1 VRAKAAPTVHK
12 TEALV
17 LRRVEFGEAD
27 LILTLLTR
35 SLGRVSALARG
46 ARRNSRRFAGALE
59 PFFTLGVILEERR
72 GVELM
77 TLREA
82 TLLRPRTGLLTDL
95 AALSAAGRV
104 LGWVRRAAPVHTP
117 EPEAWKIV
125 EDLLDRLAAPGALGT
140 AEPELARAG
149 LRLLGAF
156 GWALEL
162 ERCVRCGKP
171 CPVGRPASLDPVHGG
186 LVCRECGGG
195 RLRLPAALRER
206 LLLLNQDDVAA
217 SLSIEEA
224 SFTLDLIERVF
235 DAHAGE
241 A

>member
-1 VRAKAAPTVHK
+1 VRQTAAATVHT

-27 LILTLLTR
+27 LIVTLLTQK
-35 SLGRVSALARG
+35 LGRVSALARG
-46 ARRNSRRFAGALE
+46 ARRSRRRFAGALE
-59 PFFTLGVILEERR
+59 PFFTLTVVLEERR
-72 GVELM
+72 SAELM

-82 TLLRPRTGLLTDL
+82 SLLRPRTGLLGDL

-117 EPEAWKIV
+117 EPEAWAIV
-125 EDLLDRLAAPGALGT
+125 EALLDRLAVPVSTPDPDSELGG
-140 AEPELARAG
+140 AG
-149 LRLLGAF
+149 LRLLAAF

-171 CPVGRPASLDPVHGG
+171 CPSGRPASVDPSKGG
-186 LVCRECGGG
+186 LVCRDCGGG
-195 RLRLPAALRER
+195 RLRLSSEQRER
-206 LLLLNQDDVAA
+206 LNAAAQGQGPPLCADDARCA
-217 SLSIEEA
+217 
-224 SFTLDLIERVF
+224 LDLIERVL
-235 DAHAGE
+235 DAHAGS

>member
-1 VRAKAAPTVHK
+1 
-12 TEALV
+12 V
-17 LRRVEFGEAD
+17 LRRVEFGESD
-27 LILTLLTR
+27 LILTLFTR
-35 SLGRVSALARG
+35 ALGRVSALARG

-59 PFFTLGVILEERR
+59 PFFTLRAVLEERP

-82 TLLRPRTGLLTDL
+82 VLARPRSGLLTDL
-95 AALSAAGRV
+95 AALSAAGRA

-117 EPEAWKIV
+117 EAEAWQIV
-125 EDLLDRLAAPGALGT
+125 EALLDRLAEPGAAAF

-171 CPVGRPASLDPVHGG
+171 CPSGRPASLDPARGG
-186 LVCRECGGG
+186 LVCRDCGGG
-195 RLRLPAALRER
+195 RIRLAARQRES
-206 LLLLNQDDVAA
+206 LIVAVHERSTS
-217 SLSIEEA
+217 SLSNDDA
-224 SFTLDLIERVF
+224 SFALDLIERVL

>member
-1 VRAKAAPTVHK
+1 
-12 TEALV
+12 V

-27 LILTLLTR
+27 LILTLFTR
-35 SLGRVSALARG
+35 ALGRVSALARG

-59 PFFTLGVILEERR
+59 PFFTLGVVLEERR

-82 TLLRPRTGLLTDL
+82 TLVRPRTGLLADL
-95 AALSAAGRV
+95 SALSAAGRA

-117 EPEAWKIV
+117 EPEAWQIV
-125 EDLLDRLAAPGALGT
+125 EALLDRLAEPGAAGF

-171 CPVGRPASLDPVHGG
+171 CPSGRPSSLDLVRGG
-186 LVCRECGGG
+186 LVCRDCGGG
-195 RLRLPAALRER
+195 RIRLAPEQRER
-206 LLLLNQDDVAA
+206 LIAA
-217 SLSIEEA
+217 TRERTPLSLSNEEA
-224 SFTLDLIERVF
+224 SLALDLVERVL

-241 A
+241 V